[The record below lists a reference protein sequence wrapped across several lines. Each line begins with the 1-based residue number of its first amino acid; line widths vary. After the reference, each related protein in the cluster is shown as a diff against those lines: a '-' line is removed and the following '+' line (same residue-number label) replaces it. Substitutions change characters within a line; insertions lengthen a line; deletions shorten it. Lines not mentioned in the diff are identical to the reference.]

1 MERSE
6 LKEQLSKADGME
18 KKGCLLWNEI
28 HAALEGPP
36 AHNPQQERAGSS
48 PPTHPAVKRRKK
60 TINFISFHFIPLIL
74 FLCLICGG
82 MIVDGREMKHEMN
95 AVCSPA
101 ALPLNELPI
110 HFLCFIN

>member
-36 AHNPQQERAGSS
+36 AHNPFNLKKKAAQPSKFIHFSSRAAGERKVELNLLGL
-48 PPTHPAVKRRKK
+48 PP
-60 TINFISFHFIPLIL
+60 
-74 FLCLICGG
+74 
-82 MIVDGREMKHEMN
+82 REARWV
-95 AVCSPA
+95 AVCW
-101 ALPLNELPI
+101 LM
-110 HFLCFIN
+110 C